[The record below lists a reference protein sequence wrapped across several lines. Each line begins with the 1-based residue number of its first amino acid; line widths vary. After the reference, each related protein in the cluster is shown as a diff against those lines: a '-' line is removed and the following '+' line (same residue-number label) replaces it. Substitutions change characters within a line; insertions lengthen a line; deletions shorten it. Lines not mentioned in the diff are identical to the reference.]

1 MTAGLV
7 ADPGVDRCGDVWLG
21 EDFGSDSVLSC
32 GVCIGCE
39 SEDMVLDEEAS
50 VDFVRLL
57 DLYASIRVSSAFD
70 MASKR
75 FTARCGHEIDI
86 PLWLSDATA
95 PPYSSGDLFR
105 LVPRE
110 LGCESKFGAMVEA
123 ASPD

>member
-39 SEDMVLDEEAS
+39 SDIVLDEEAS

-57 DLYASIRVSSAFD
+57 DLYLSAGDQVSIVRSNQALH
-70 MASKR
+70 R
-75 FTARCGHEIDI
+75 
-86 PLWLSDATA
+86 LSWT
-95 PPYSSGDLFR
+95 
-105 LVPRE
+105 
-110 LGCESKFGAMVEA
+110 
-123 ASPD
+123 